1 MFGKSVAMSDDYR
14 NWWMYI
20 PHFIHSPFYC
30 YAYSFGELLVLS
42 LYSKYINEGN
52 VFVPRYIE
60 LLSSGGSDA
69 PEVLL
74 ERVGVNIKDPGF
86 WQGGLDLLREMVDEA
101 LALADTLN

>member
-1 MFGKSVAMSDDYR
+1 
-14 NWWMYI
+14 MY
-20 PHFIHSPFYC
+20 
-30 YAYSFGELLVLS
+30 V
-42 LYSKYINEGN
+42 KEGN
-52 VFVPRYIE
+52 VFVPKYIE

-101 LALADTLN
+101 LVLSESVK